1 MQEILSNPF
10 YFVPIS
16 LLIGCAIGLG
26 FSHTFYIPKVNLFET
41 KLREKA
47 RSLYAT
53 THALEKTRY
62 ELVMLASDANE
73 QYKWTDKAQQ
83 ILADKNSE
91 IELLREEIAILE
103 NALGKKQNV
112 FNIRSY
118 QTTQGKLAKVRSKQQ
133 RLLFDDGEY
142 AEVEERK
149 SA

>member
-10 YFVPIS
+10 YFVPIA
-16 LLIGCAIGLG
+16 LLIGCAVGLG
-26 FSHTFYIPKVNLFET
+26 FSHSFYVPKINLFET

-53 THALEKTRY
+53 NHALEKTRY

-73 QYKWTDKAQQ
+73 QYKFTDKAQQ
-83 ILADKNSE
+83 ILSDKNVE
-91 IELLREEIAILE
+91 IELLKEEITILE

-112 FNIRSY
+112 FNIRSHK
-118 QTTQGKLAKVRSKQQ
+118 TTQNKLEKVRSKQQ
-133 RLLFDDGEY
+133 QLLFDENDRS
-142 AEVEERK
+142 EVNQRK

>member
-1 MQEILSNPF
+1 MQEILSNP
-10 YFVPIS
+10 YYCVPIA
-16 LLIGCAIGLG
+16 LLIGCAVGLG
-26 FSHTFYIPKVNLFET
+26 FSHTFYVPKVNLIEN

-53 THALEKTRY
+53 NHALEKTRY

-73 QYKWTDKAQQ
+73 QYKFTDKAQQ
-83 ILADKNSE
+83 ILSDKNAE

-118 QTTQGKLAKVRSKQQ
+118 KTTQNKLDKVRSKQEK
-133 RLLFDDGEY
+133 LLYRESE
-142 AEVEERK
+142 EVEMNRRK

>member
-10 YFVPIS
+10 YFVPIA
-16 LLIGCAIGLG
+16 LLIGCAVGLG
-26 FSHTFYIPKVNLFET
+26 FSHTFYVPKMNLFET

-53 THALEKTRY
+53 NHALEKTRY

-73 QYKWTDKAQQ
+73 QFKWTDKAQQ
-83 ILADKNSE
+83 ILSDKNAE
-91 IELLREEIAILE
+91 IELLKEEIAILE

-118 QTTQGKLAKVRSKQQ
+118 KTTQNKLDKVRSKQEK
-133 RLLFDDGEY
+133 LLYSESE
-142 AEVEERK
+142 EVEMNRRK

>member
-1 MQEILSNPF
+1 MQEILTNP
-10 YFVPIS
+10 YYCVPIA
-16 LLIGCAIGLG
+16 LLIGCAVGLG
-26 FSHTFYIPKVNLFET
+26 FSHSFYVPKINLIDN

-53 THALEKTRY
+53 NHALEKTRY

-73 QYKWTDKAQQ
+73 QFKWTDKAQQ
-83 ILADKNSE
+83 ILSDKNAE
-91 IELLREEIAILE
+91 IELLREEITILE

-118 QTTQGKLAKVRSKQQ
+118 KTTQNKLDKVRLKQQ
-133 RLLFDDGEY
+133 QLLFDDGE
-142 AEVEERK
+142 EFEQRK